1 MIGLL
6 RRCRWCKH
14 MVSVGDEGSM
24 HCEFGI
30 CKDDKTA
37 VSCSQFKYFYLREE
51 KSPHD

>member
-1 MIGLL
+1 MIIGLP

-30 CKDDKTA
+30 YKEDKTA
-37 VSCSQFKYFYLREE
+37 ASCNQFEYFCVEE
-51 KSPHD
+51 ESL